1 MPAIKKVYIDT
12 NIFILAFENA
22 GIATQLLRKLFATKS
37 KRPLFA
43 TSELTLSELL
53 VRPFRDANSRLVDAY
68 DRTIVSSPWL
78 DVIPVGKP
86 VLRYAALLRANY
98 PSLKLPDAIHVST
111 ALATECTHILT
122 SDTGLKHDYEIKGA
136 DAAPKRSPL
145 TTLRPDDATLTSL
158 IESLS

>member
-1 MPAIKKVYIDT
+1 MPAIKKIYIDT
-12 NIFILAFENA
+12 NIFILAFENTGA
-22 GIATQLLRKLFATKS
+22 ATQLLRRLFAIKS
-37 KRPLFA
+37 EKPLFA

-68 DRTIVSSPWL
+68 DTTIASSPWL
-78 DVIPVGKP
+78 DVVPVAKL
-86 VLRYAALLRANY
+86 VLRHAALLRANY

-111 ALATECTHILT
+111 AFGTECTHLLT

-136 DAAPKRSPL
+136 NAASTRAPL